1 MSVRELSGAYNGL
14 RVQRTVD
21 GKIHLEH
28 FSYRIP
34 IHKKGKTEWHIAN
47 DTERAAIRKK
57 AEQYDQ
63 KLADMQSKVK
73 KVAKKWQPTSTRTN
87 TGVRG
92 VAYRYG
98 RDGQGYIVEGFWI
111 SVYHD
116 NKQLSAM
123 VRLTKRT
130 WSDGWKAVVKKLNS
144 LLELKASERQ
154 VLLSMCPPES
164 LRQKHE
170 A

>member
-1 MSVRELSGAYNGL
+1 MSVRELQGKFTGI
-14 RVQRTVD
+14 RVQRTIN
-21 GKIHLEH
+21 GKVHLKHYSFKIAEH
-28 FSYRIP
+28 NGMVTSWRM
-34 IHKKGKTEWHIAN
+34 AN
-47 DTERAAIRKK
+47 ESEKDKLRVAAQAYDKQL
-57 AEQYDQ
+57 AELQ
-63 KLADMQSKVK
+63 KSTKEKRPWKPA
-73 KVAKKWQPTSTRTN
+73 STRTN
-87 TGVRG
+87 TGVKG

-111 SVYHD
+111 SVYN
-116 NKQLSAM
+116 NKQHSAV